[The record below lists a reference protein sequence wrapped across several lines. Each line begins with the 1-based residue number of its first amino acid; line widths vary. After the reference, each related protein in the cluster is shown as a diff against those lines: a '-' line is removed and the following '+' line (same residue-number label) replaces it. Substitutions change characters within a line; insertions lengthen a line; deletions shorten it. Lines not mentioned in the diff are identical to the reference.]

1 MKNSLFAGVLFAATL
16 CAAPAFAASA
26 APGCDQSARQLRQKT
41 GEFVKVNAD
50 GRNAAQASS
59 ARPGDFYRSISRRDS
74 ALHAIA
80 NDVWTLR
87 ADMASRGCR
96 QAAGFAY

>member
-1 MKNSLFAGVLFAATL
+1 MKNYLCAAVLLAASL
-16 CAAPAFAASA
+16 CAAPVLAASA
-26 APGCDQSARQLRQKT
+26 APSCDQSARQLQQKT
-41 GEFVKVNAD
+41 GEFVKRNAD
-50 GRNAAQASS
+50 GRHAAHASS
-59 ARPGDFYRSISRRDS
+59 AKPGDFYRSISGRDS